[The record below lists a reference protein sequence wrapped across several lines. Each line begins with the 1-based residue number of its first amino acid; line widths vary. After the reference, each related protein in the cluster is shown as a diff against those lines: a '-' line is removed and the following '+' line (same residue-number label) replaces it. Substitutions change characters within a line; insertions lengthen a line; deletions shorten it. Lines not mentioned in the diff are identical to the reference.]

1 MVLGILLLISGA
13 ALVIKDVGFASV
25 EEDGVSHGF
34 GHRPGVPLHL
44 LELLRAL
51 NLLLHF
57 VIAQTDQ
64 VGFGGI

>member
-1 MVLGILLLISGA
+1 MVLGVLLLISGA
-13 ALVIKDVGFASV
+13 ALVIKDIGLASV
-25 EEDGVSHGF
+25 QEDGITHGL
-34 GHRPGVPLHL
+34 GHRAGVPLHL
-44 LELLRAL
+44 LKLLRAL